1 MRKKFIIGMLT
12 FVMAFSGI
20 GVPMNCTLL
29 SAHAAETGMQ
39 SGVINFGR
47 GTASITIQGNTG
59 QTLIGKRFNIYKLF
73 HAENSAHG
81 ESVNYTFNSEYKTAL
96 QNLVGKALLKTPSQ
110 VTEYEVIDYIQ
121 TMNSNEVEGADASQT
136 LEGRYSDFRYF
147 VEDLRD
153 EIVRLGNTSDTVTV
167 TSVSNNNSIQIAGLE
182 YGYYIVDEVSDNEG
196 THSASSLCMVSTA
209 NPNASVNMKS
219 DYPSVVKK
227 IQEDDHKDSIGNNGW
242 NDIGDFEIG
251 QIVPYKFESN
261 VPNMN
266 GYHTYYYAWHDV
278 MDDALTFNKN
288 SVSIS
293 ISNGTKDYVLKADE
307 FIISENTDGETFKVE
322 IHDLKEIVDREFD
335 NMDALGHNTYGQT
348 VILTYNAI
356 LNDNAANDTGRPGFE
371 NDVRLEFSNDPDVTG
386 EGNTGFTPWDTVVC
400 FTYKLNVLK
409 TNNHDQPL
417 ENAKFRLYSDT
428 DCTEEVY
435 VKKAENGYHVINRDT
450 SGDTTPDNAVEM
462 SSQEDGTFIIYGLDQ
477 GIYYL
482 KETDAPDGY
491 RAILDPIVLTVE
503 PTFTA
508 DRNNYVKGDGA
519 TEKTLQNLE
528 YSAYI
533 KQFLSGTYTENHNT
547 LETDV
552 KEGSGNL
559 TVINQ
564 VGTKLPVTGSSAMLV
579 LLTLGAGVML
589 VAKAIPSEKK
599 KSHKKPGVVL

>member
-81 ESVNYTFNSEYKTAL
+81 ESVNYTFNSEYKTVL

-599 KSHKKPGVVL
+599 KKS

>member
-29 SAHAAETGMQ
+29 SAHAAEMGMQ

-435 VKKAENGYHVINRDT
+435 VKKAENGYNVINRDT
-450 SGDTTPDNAVEM
+450 SSDTTPDNAVEM

-599 KSHKKPGVVL
+599 KKS

>member
-1 MRKKFIIGMLT
+1 M
-12 FVMAFSGI
+12 
-20 GVPMNCTLL
+20 
-29 SAHAAETGMQ
+29 
-39 SGVINFGR
+39 
-47 GTASITIQGNTG
+47 
-59 QTLIGKRFNIYKLF
+59 
-73 HAENSAHG
+73 
-81 ESVNYTFNSEYKTAL
+81 
-96 QNLVGKALLKTPSQ
+96 
-110 VTEYEVIDYIQ
+110 
-121 TMNSNEVEGADASQT
+121 
-136 LEGRYSDFRYF
+136 
-147 VEDLRD
+147 
-153 EIVRLGNTSDTVTV
+153 
-167 TSVSNNNSIQIAGLE
+167 
-182 YGYYIVDEVSDNEG
+182 
-196 THSASSLCMVSTA
+196 
-209 NPNASVNMKS
+209 
-219 DYPSVVKK
+219 
-227 IQEDDHKDSIGNNGW
+227 
-242 NDIGDFEIG
+242 
-251 QIVPYKFESN
+251 
-261 VPNMN
+261 
-266 GYHTYYYAWHDV
+266 
-278 MDDALTFNKN
+278 
-288 SVSIS
+288 
-293 ISNGTKDYVLKADE
+293 
-307 FIISENTDGETFKVE
+307 
-322 IHDLKEIVDREFD
+322 
-335 NMDALGHNTYGQT
+335 
-348 VILTYNAI
+348 
-356 LNDNAANDTGRPGFE
+356 
-371 NDVRLEFSNDPDVTG
+371 TG

-599 KSHKKPGVVL
+599 KKS

>member
-599 KSHKKPGVVL
+599 KKS

>member
-1 MRKKFIIGMLT
+1 MRKKFVIGMLT

-417 ENAKFRLYSDT
+417 KNAKFRLYSDT

-599 KSHKKPGVVL
+599 KKS

>member
-589 VAKAIPSEKK
+589 VAKVIPSEKK
-599 KSHKKPGVVL
+599 KKS

>member
-29 SAHAAETGMQ
+29 SAHAAEMGMQ

-599 KSHKKPGVVL
+599 KKS

>member
-1 MRKKFIIGMLT
+1 
-12 FVMAFSGI
+12 MAFSGI

-599 KSHKKPGVVL
+599 KKS

>member
-12 FVMAFSGI
+12 FVMAFSGV

-29 SAHAAETGMQ
+29 SAHAEETGMQ

-417 ENAKFRLYSDT
+417 ENAKFRLYSNT

-599 KSHKKPGVVL
+599 KKS